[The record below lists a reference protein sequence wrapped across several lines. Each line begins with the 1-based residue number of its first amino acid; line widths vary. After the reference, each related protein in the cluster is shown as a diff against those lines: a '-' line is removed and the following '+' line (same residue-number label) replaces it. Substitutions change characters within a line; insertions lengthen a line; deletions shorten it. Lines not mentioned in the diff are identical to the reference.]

1 MPKPSQCFH
10 RHRPILLCDGKP
22 RVHPVPAKATP
33 ISSPNKHHAS
43 KIFPTP
49 SSSHFSVWQCMPDL
63 LSPLDLWVV
72 LFIQCICTGY
82 HTPGDGSVFVS
93 SIVAWILSSVSSSVV
108 MWLTICERK
117 AKDQMW
123 CICIFCICTL
133 RAMQCLVYLYF
144 ERKAVLVRRF
154 HSRGLI
160 PPTRCRRPSQWGPNT
175 TITQKP
181 RSPKYFEEY
190 SPKYSEEYP
199 PNMTQISWSQGP
211 SQWGPN
217 TTITQKPR
225 NPKYSEEYPP
235 NMTQIPWS
243 QDVAGHPNE
252 TYPRPSW
259 HHRDPPQHPVHLG
272 SRFRPRLKHLVVGL
286 RFGSHRHRG
295 GDQKRLKICV

>member
-63 LSPLDLWVV
+63 LRPPLFVRTV

-93 SIVAWILSSVSSSVV
+93 SIVAWILSCVSSSVV

-117 AKDQMW
+117 AKEQMW

-199 PNMTQISWSQGP
+199 QNMPQISWLQGVAGRP
-211 SQWGPN
+211 SEAQTQPSPKIFWRISPKYDPNILIARPIPVRPKHNHHPETKEPKIFWRVSSKYDPN
-217 TTITQKPR
+217 TLIAR
-225 NPKYSEEYPP
+225 CR
-235 NMTQIPWS
+235 W
-243 QDVAGHPNE
+243 
-252 TYPRPSW
+252 PS
-259 HHRDPPQHPVHLG
+259 
-272 SRFRPRLKHLVVGL
+272 
-286 RFGSHRHRG
+286 
-295 GDQKRLKICV
+295 